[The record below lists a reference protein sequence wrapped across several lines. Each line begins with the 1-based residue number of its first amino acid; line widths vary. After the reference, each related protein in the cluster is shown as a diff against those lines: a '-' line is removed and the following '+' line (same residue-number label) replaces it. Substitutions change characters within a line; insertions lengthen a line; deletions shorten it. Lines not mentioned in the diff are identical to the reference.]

1 MIVTGA
7 SSRPEVH
14 GFLATEAARMKM
26 IQTTIEV
33 DDERRAT
40 IQLPADVTPGSHQAV
55 VVIEDRDP
63 AAPRPQPTMVD
74 FPRHDVQVNLPE
86 DFTFRRE
93 QIYDDSGRGA

>member
-1 MIVTGA
+1 
-7 SSRPEVH
+7 
-14 GFLATEAARMKM
+14 MKM

-33 DDERRAT
+33 DDQRRAT
-40 IQLPADVTPGSHQAV
+40 IQLPADVNPGAYQAV
-55 VVIEDRDP
+55 VVIEVPEP
-63 AAPRPQPTMVD
+63 AVPRPRLHPTMAD